1 MKKLITGVKIGNNLH
16 LVSQGTYYYLFIF
29 GWIGYIKYR
38 FRRILYLGVKY
49 SMLQIYGHISF
60 FNLYLKLID
69 NFYNWT
75 TVFNKRVLVLK
86 GVGFKYRLLQNAL
99 FLVLGYSHIIK
110 LDLCRGILVEL
121 INNKTLD
128 LYSINACLLNKYV
141 YKIKGFKKLDIY
153 KGKGILFHNERVT
166 KKEGK
171 KASF

>member
-1 MKKLITGVKIGNNLH
+1 
-16 LVSQGTYYYLFIF
+16 
-29 GWIGYIKYR
+29 
-38 FRRILYLGVKY
+38 
-49 SMLQIYGHISF
+49 
-60 FNLYLKLID
+60 
-69 NFYNWT
+69 
-75 TVFNKRVLVLK
+75 LK